1 MFYAHIYV
9 SVPVTRKME
18 RRLDKFK
25 VDLYFYRKWKFKR
38 TYQLVSWKFIMTE
51 KKQGDIKIRSQN
63 LSNKSL
69 LFKQL
74 WSYLWIKGYM
84 NKRNQLPALFSRL
97 DLSSRLFNTT
107 TSSGRSSGNSLSLQ
121 WRRTGFITMQVSNP
135 MTLLELNQVPKL
147 GSMGRMQQIFN
158 EEIMISLTV
167 MRWHLY
173 ILMQQKGNERWPRDW
188 TWRIISQTSFALLN
202 TMRMVR
208 TSTYFHSM
216 GKQIC
221 HYYTRNHIK
230 GRMADAL

>member
-1 MFYAHIYV
+1 M
-9 SVPVTRKME
+9 
-18 RRLDKFK
+18 
-25 VDLYFYRKWKFKR
+25 
-38 TYQLVSWKFIMTE
+38 SWKFIMTE

-173 ILMQQKGNERWPRDW
+173 ILMQQKGNERWPRD
-188 TWRIISQTSFALLN
+188 
-202 TMRMVR
+202 
-208 TSTYFHSM
+208 
-216 GKQIC
+216 
-221 HYYTRNHIK
+221 
-230 GRMADAL
+230 